1 MLGDNIGLVWRKI
14 YTSKPCQF
22 EEPSCHCTNAL
33 GHPCLVSLLF
43 MASLYSTFFE
53 LEEFLSFVMVV
64 SCLSVLVF
72 QIENILRDCHGNFV
86 LCDYGSCTVKI
97 MHPEVLGAALCEE
110 QIAKYICTVKPLL
123 LRWSESSA
131 TQTMNY
137 AADVCSAIDLSKA
150 L

>member
-1 MLGDNIGLVWRKI
+1 
-14 YTSKPCQF
+14 
-22 EEPSCHCTNAL
+22 
-33 GHPCLVSLLF
+33 
-43 MASLYSTFFE
+43 
-53 LEEFLSFVMVV
+53 MVV